1 MGDGVGA
8 RVGMGVGALVGARV
22 GNGVGDLVGDLV
34 GKGVGGRVGCRC
46 NQNEY
51 HRENE
56 ERTNNSNESKR
67 VE

>member
-8 RVGMGVGALVGARV
+8 LVGTGVGARVGARV
-22 GNGVGDLVGDLV
+22 GNGVGDRVGARV